1 MSDRKAWV
9 IRANDAVEAVVL
21 TSEADAELVRLRLK
35 DEDKLR
41 NPYDKRIVYWR
52 AVETAIVEP

>member
-21 TSEADAELVRLRLK
+21 TSKADAELVRLRLK
-35 DEDKLR
+35 DEWVLR
-41 NPYDKRIVYWR
+41 IHSSTVYWS
-52 AVETAIVEP
+52 VCETAIVEA